1 MHQDTKFFL
10 ICACCTTITLYK
22 YLLITTNSIGQSH
35 VWQVNLYFPLS
46 KLDIDC
52 LCFLVVK
59 LDCVF
64 GADLDMYEIGTVSE
78 VRCILSLSLSLSQLR
93 YFGENIRI

>member
-1 MHQDTKFFL
+1 M
-10 ICACCTTITLYK
+10 
-22 YLLITTNSIGQSH
+22 ITTNSIGQSH

-78 VRCILSLSLSLSQLR
+78 VRCILSLSLSLSQPAAIFWRKYKDIILCHNPDVTD
-93 YFGENIRI
+93 EW